1 MENAMGIAT
10 IFGPFLIIMGIW
22 MLCYQAN
29 VKKVITSVKST
40 PGLMYVM
47 GIINTLIG
55 LTVLSN
61 FNMWTPSLTFLV
73 TLFGWV
79 IFLRGLLVFFA
90 PQMLFTKGVT
100 SPGYLK
106 IKGLV
111 LVVWGFGLCWIAL
124 GM

>member
-1 MENAMGIAT
+1 MGVAT
-10 IFGPFLIIMGIW
+10 IFGPFLMILGIW

-55 LTVLSN
+55 LAVLST
-61 FNMWTPSLTFLV
+61 FNMWMPNLTILV

-90 PQMLFTKGVT
+90 PQMLFSKTVT

-106 IKGLV
+106 IKGV
-111 LVVWGFGLCWIAL
+111 VFVVWGFGLSWIAL